1 MQNRIPIFRD
11 LRLVL
16 FFSATLLA
24 FAPAQTIAGQQ
35 SEGSAAKE
43 VEAKDD
49 AANRVRLVTSLKGID
64 ALKFQLGERLQT
76 KVPGKNKDS
85 VGAVLLKREDSLT
98 DTPATV
104 EAKTLFQQGKL
115 YLELETQMIERM
127 LYQPLEIKVDQEK
140 LNRIVYI
147 PVANSNSKA
156 KNTTNNFAPNW
167 YLRLNS
173 ATPMAAIV
181 DGETTLKIESEIG
194 TVDAALKTI
203 AAVRFS
209 KDANV
214 PSTFVFKN
222 GDKITGT
229 GKLDQQINIQTQ
241 WGEAQLDT
249 ARIQLM
255 TRDEKTTFIQGTG
268 SNSKQFFLNKPKPPP
283 AQQGGRR

>member
-16 FFSATLLA
+16 FFAATLLA

-43 VEAKDD
+43 VEAKGD

-115 YLELETQMIERM
+115 YLELETQMIERL

-194 TVDAALKTI
+194 TVDAALKTCLLYT
-203 AAVRFS
+203 S
-209 KDANV
+209 
-214 PSTFVFKN
+214 PSPR
-222 GDKITGT
+222 
-229 GKLDQQINIQTQ
+229 DQ
-241 WGEAQLDT
+241 
-249 ARIQLM
+249 R
-255 TRDEKTTFIQGTG
+255 G
-268 SNSKQFFLNKPKPPP
+268 SRMPSS
-283 AQQGGRR
+283 A